1 MTDTTK
7 SFKAGLMSIALLLMM
22 VIPFGFLFGE
32 MYDYGYVSLS
42 IMFLILCL
50 LFFRVVSINRS
61 RIRLYS
67 PFMFLYRRTVINTE
81 EISRIEIKSEVM
93 SPNNPRIIIHFISNE
108 KPVRIDLLLYPF
120 EKRRLE
126 KYLQRSG
133 IPYETI

>member
-1 MTDTTK
+1 
-7 SFKAGLMSIALLLMM
+7 MSIALLLMM